1 MICYESIYGAY
12 VSQYVR
18 NGAQFLCVITNDGW
32 WGDTP
37 GYRQH
42 FSYARLRAVE
52 NRRSIARSANTGI
65 SGFIDPRGDVMQSLG
80 WDKRGALHADIP
92 LNDRTTFYTRHGDYI
107 CSLAIYTLG
116 LCLLYFM
123 AYRIRRRTHFV
134 D

>member
-1 MICYESIYGAY
+1 
-12 VSQYVR
+12 
-18 NGAQFLCVITNDGW
+18 
-32 WGDTP
+32 
-37 GYRQH
+37 
-42 FSYARLRAVE
+42 
-52 NRRSIARSANTGI
+52 
-65 SGFIDPRGDVMQSLG
+65 MQSLG